1 MKSPFKEGQTLFAT
15 GDCPEAIFDAK
26 EYIKYMQLEGKVKVL
41 RHGGML
47 LVVAKEDVEWPQN
60 KLG

>member
-15 GDCPEAIFDAK
+15 GDHPEAINAAK
-26 EYIKYMQLEGKVKVL
+26 EYIKDMRLEGKVKVL
-41 RHGGML
+41 RHDGML
-47 LVVAKEDVEWPQN
+47 LVVAKENIECPQS